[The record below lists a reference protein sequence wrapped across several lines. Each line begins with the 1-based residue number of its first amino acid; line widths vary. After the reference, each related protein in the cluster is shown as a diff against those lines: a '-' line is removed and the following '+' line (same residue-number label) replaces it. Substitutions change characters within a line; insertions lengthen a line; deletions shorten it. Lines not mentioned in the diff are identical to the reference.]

1 MTNLVDYDMLYGHRN
16 DVDGYAKAL
25 THFDERLPEIL
36 EKMRDEDILMITA
49 DHGCDPSTPSTDH
62 SRVYATHSVW
72 PAGQGRERTMA
83 HGIHLP
89 ILRQRS

>member
-1 MTNLVDYDMLYGHRN
+1 MLYGHRN

-25 THFDERLPEIL
+25 TYFDERLPEIL

-49 DHGCDPSTPSTDH
+49 DHGCDLVHHLRITLESIRH
-62 SRVYATHSVW
+62 SFCMASRSR
-72 PAGQGRERTMA
+72 QERTMA